1 MDMMNKA
8 QTTELFQREAVL
20 FGDRDGIPEKKAVE
34 ILGKEAVAFTHRME
48 SVEKRG
54 YYFGGYGN
62 GPFTAMYMTLAGLYI
77 AVTYNNVTALQRAEE
92 GAQA

>member
-1 MDMMNKA
+1 MDMMNKT
-8 QTTELFQREAVL
+8 QTKELFEREAVL

-34 ILGKEAVAFTHRME
+34 ILGRDAVDFARRME
-48 SVEKRG
+48 TVEKRG

-62 GPFTAMYMTLAGLYI
+62 GPYTAMYMTLAGLYI